1 LPYENTEILLSQ
13 NESILRRKVAD
24 EMYTQFQKIKNE
36 EAKGPTVEEVDK
48 ITQDY
53 EKKLKGQNDQS
64 KKFYQ
69 FWNY

>member
-1 LPYENTEILLSQ
+1 
-13 NESILRRKVAD
+13 
-24 EMYTQFQKIKNE
+24 MYAQFQKIKNE

-69 FWNY
+69 F

>member
-1 LPYENTEILLSQ
+1 
-13 NESILRRKVAD
+13 
-24 EMYTQFQKIKNE
+24 MYTQFQKIKNE

-69 FWNY
+69 F